1 MTINNQCWKPLY
13 CFVFILGPL
22 VCFLFLVS
30 FFKLKR
36 TAFIICMC
44 ICMYMYIFSPTP
56 NIYMYIYN
64 CYNIQCYSKIWGQY
78 IYFLIFLI
86 QDGC

>member
-56 NIYMYIYN
+56 NIYMYIYIIVTIFN
-64 CYNIQCYSKIWGQY
+64 AIQKFGVST
-78 IYFLIFLI
+78 FIF
-86 QDGC
+86 